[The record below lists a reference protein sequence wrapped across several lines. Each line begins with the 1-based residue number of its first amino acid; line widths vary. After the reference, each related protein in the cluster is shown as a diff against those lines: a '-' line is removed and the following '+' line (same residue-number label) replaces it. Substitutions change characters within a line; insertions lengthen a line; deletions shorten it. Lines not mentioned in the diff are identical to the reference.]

1 MRSNAQPTRDQLLA
15 FLDRVERRHPAVAG
29 IRKEHMI
36 MSLGGGKDQDFPEAR
51 FTVYKIHRGRKHLG
65 FFLDI
70 DGEKKILYVAAA
82 RFNGPRA
89 IYQFDDG
96 DNWKNS

>member
-1 MRSNAQPTRDQLLA
+1 MPSPTRDQLLA
-15 FLDRVERRHPAVAG
+15 FLDRVERRTAVTG

-36 MSLGGGKDQDFPEAR
+36 MSLGGGEDQDFPEAR
-51 FTVYKIHRGRKHLG
+51 FTVHKVHRGRKHLG

-70 DGEKKILYVAAA
+70 DGEKKPVWVPAA
-82 RFNGPRA
+82 RFRGPRA
-89 IYQFDDG
+89 IYVFDDG